1 MRILAAMLKHET
13 NTFSP
18 VPTDLARFRAWGLY
32 EGEEV
37 APAYRG
43 TNHPLAAYLALAE
56 ERGAGIVTPVA
67 AEAMPSGLVQREAY
81 EYLTSRVLDALRTG
95 GFDCAMLD
103 LHGAMVAEPDWDG
116 EGALLEAMRAIAPD
130 LPIAVTLDMHGNIT
144 SRVVD
149 NCTCLMGYKTYPH
162 VDMAVVGRRCGE
174 ILLDSLDGK
183 VRPVMAYGRVP
194 LLAQTLRMGTADDP
208 MGPLQALTLEEEKCP
223 GILAASVFGGFP
235 MADIPVAGLSA
246 IVIADRDRL
255 PAEASRDRLLSW
267 AWERRADFIYR
278 HEPIGRAITRAK
290 GINDAPIILLD
301 HADNVGSGGTSDSM
315 VVIRELI
322 RQGVEDVAVATIW
335 DPAAVEA
342 MRQAGAGATVTLD
355 LGGKTDMPSIG
366 ARPEP
371 LRLTGRVRSLSDGE
385 WTVRGPMYTGARVT
399 TGPTAVF
406 ETSGLMIV
414 VTSLHHEPWDA
425 GIFTNNGID
434 PRHCRYL
441 LLKSRI
447 HYRAGFAPIGKATIT
462 LDGVG
467 VTTSDNAAL
476 RFERLERPIYPLD
489 EDAAWAPD
497 LEGLHTSP

>member
-18 VPTDLARFRAWGLY
+18 VPTDLARFRDWGLY

-37 APAYRG
+37 ARAYCG

-56 ERGAGIVTPVA
+56 ERGAEIATPVA
-67 AEAMPSGLVQREAY
+67 AEAMPSGLVQKEAY
-81 EYLTSRVLDALRTG
+81 DYLAGRILDELGRG

-144 SRVVD
+144 ERVVD
-149 NCTCLMGYKTYPH
+149 NCTCLVGYKTYPH
-162 VDMAVVGRRCGE
+162 VDMAAVGRRCGE
-174 ILLDSLDGK
+174 ILLDSLEG
-183 VRPVMAYGRVP
+183 RIEPVMAYGRLP
-194 LLAQTLRMGTADDP
+194 LLAQTLRMGTADHP
-208 MGPLQALTLEEEKCP
+208 MGPLQAMTLEQEQQP

-246 IVIADRDRL
+246 IVVADGDRAA
-255 PAEASRDRLLSW
+255 AEASRDRLLSW
-267 AWERRADFIYR
+267 AWEQREEFIYR
-278 HEPIGRAITRAK
+278 HEPIGQAIARAK

-322 RQGVEDVAVATIW
+322 RQGVEDVAVATVW

-342 MRQAGAGATVTLD
+342 MRQAGAGATLTLD
-355 LGGKTDMPSIG
+355 LGGKSPMPSIG
-366 ARPEP
+366 VVGEP

-385 WTVRGPMYTGARVT
+385 WIVRGPMYTGSRVR

-406 ETSGLMIV
+406 ETNGLLIV

-447 HYRAGFAPIGKATIT
+447 HYRAGFAPIGRATIT

-467 VTTSDNAAL
+467 VTTSDNTVL
-476 RFERLERPIYPLD
+476 RFERLQRPIYPLD
-489 EDAAWAPD
+489 PDAAWLPA
-497 LEGLHTSP
+497 

>member
-32 EGEEV
+32 EGEAV
-37 APAYRG
+37 PAAYRG
-43 TNHPLAAYLALAE
+43 TNHPLAAYLDLAE
-56 ERGAGIVTPVA
+56 AHGAEIVTPVA

-81 EYLTSRVLDALRTG
+81 EYLTGLILEELARG

-116 EGALLEAMRAIAPD
+116 EGGLLEAMRRIAPD

-144 SRVVD
+144 ERVVE
-149 NCTCLMGYKTYPH
+149 NCTVLVGYKTYPH
-162 VDMAVVGRRCGE
+162 LDMAEMGRRAGT
-174 ILLDSLDGK
+174 ILLDAMAGRC
-183 VRPVMAYGRVP
+183 RPVMAYGRLP
-194 LLAQTLRMGTADDP
+194 LLAQTLRMGTADHP
-208 MGPLQALTLEEEKCP
+208 MGPLQAMTKDEEARP

-246 IVIADRDRL
+246 IVVADGD
-255 PAEASRDRLLSW
+255 EAAARSSRDRLLAW
-267 AWERRADFIYR
+267 AWEEREEFVYR
-278 HEPIGRAITRAK
+278 HEPIGAAIARAK
-290 GINDAPIILLD
+290 GINDAPIVLLD

-322 RQGVEDVAVATIW
+322 AQNVEDVAVAAVW
-335 DPAAVEA
+335 DPPAVQAMIAA
-342 MRQAGAGATVTLD
+342 GPGATLTLD
-355 LGGKTDMPSIG
+355 LGGRTEMPSIG

-371 LRLTGRVRSLSDGE
+371 LRVTGVVRSVSDGE
-385 WTVRGPMYTGARVT
+385 WIVRGPMYTGTRVT

-406 ETSGLMIV
+406 ETAGIRIV
-414 VTSLHHEPWDA
+414 VTTHHHEPWDA

-447 HYRAGFAPIGKATIT
+447 HYRAGFAALAKAHIT

-467 VTTSDNAAL
+467 VTTSDNAIL
-476 RFERLERPIYPLD
+476 RFDRLERPIYPLD
-489 EDAAWAPD
+489 PDAAW
-497 LEGLHTSP
+497 SP